1 MSYKFRFNKV
11 KDASVFYDNVR
22 DLVIEYGHVSLADL
36 QDLAGLN
43 PMFKDTKIV
52 WFGTDILRN
61 CTIYP
66 TISDDYCV
74 EFPDPCSTV
83 LPQQTPEPL
92 NITILMDPAKDPY
105 TTIREVIQQ
114 ANEIKDRP
122 VFITIN

>member
-1 MSYKFRFNKV
+1 
-11 KDASVFYDNVR
+11 
-22 DLVIEYGHVSLADL
+22 
-36 QDLAGLN
+36 
-43 PMFKDTKIV
+43 MFKDTKIV

-61 CTIYP
+61 CRIYP

-83 LPQQTPEPL
+83 APNKTPEPL
-92 NITILMDPAKDPY
+92 NITINNANITH
-105 TTIREVIQQ
+105 TTIREVIRQ